1 MKNILMLSLTALTL
15 ILLSLSYGCSGT
27 PDPEKP
33 VDPCE
38 LDSNIPSINH
48 IWTLYEGREIQQNGY
63 YQNYPD
69 DLVITSVDTIN
80 YEPGDPEWFDALTY
94 EFGSEGDTIF
104 VENCGTSQAPTYHIL
119 ASYLQRIYTF
129 DDSLDI
135 RNDSFEFSNIAVV
148 EDLLDEPEIQVTT
161 EEGVSFPIVLTD
173 LTSTNLTL
181 ASYFQD
187 SFSHYWDPLNDT
199 IYWSSFYEERRFT
212 R

>member
-1 MKNILMLSLTALTL
+1 MNLGRK
-15 ILLSLSYGCSGT
+15 
-27 PDPEKP
+27 
-33 VDPCE
+33 V
-38 LDSNIPSINH
+38 IPF
-48 IWTLYEGREIQQNGY
+48 LCRKR
-63 YQNYPD
+63 
-69 DLVITSVDTIN
+69 
-80 YEPGDPEWFDALTY
+80 
-94 EFGSEGDTIF
+94 
-104 VENCGTSQAPTYHIL
+104 TSQAPTYHIL

-187 SFSHYWDPLNDT
+187 SFNHYWDPLNDT